1 MAPRSVIPDHEADL
15 RHYIKVNHPMLSNSP
30 RYRIGLAANRAHHD
44 APDSALVRLLKDGQ
58 AAIETHLQP
67 HLIVVGRTLDAM
79 RRHNLLPGYP
89 KIERYPYGRDGGLMM
104 LVSRVVEPDAA
115 KSLDAVIYL
124 VDPVDPSSN
133 FPEALALK
141 RQCVIHGKAFLSTLA
156 GAREWLELESVA
168 VGAAP
173 DLTLDATFDLENEGI
188 ALIAHD
194 AMKNRM
200 LALAEQHFE
209 LLDRFSMRCATG
221 TTGGLL
227 NQLAQKIKGKDAGR
241 NWVRPFRSGPLGGD
255 AQIAELIL
263 NRQCRRVL
271 FLEDPHVA
279 RQHEPDIQ
287 LLERAART
295 VTDYASCS
303 SDAKGVERWL
313 SLLALRHE
321 RATRL
326 KGFEGH

>member
-1 MAPRSVIPDHEADL
+1 MLP
-15 RHYIKVNHPMLSNSP
+15 HPP
-30 RYRIGLAANRAHHD
+30 RYRIGLAANRAHQD
-44 APDSALVRLLKDGQ
+44 AADSALVRLLQGAQ

-67 HLIVVGRTLDAM
+67 QLIVVGRTLDAIQ
-79 RRHNLLPGYP
+79 RHGLLPGYP
-89 KIERYPYGRDGGLMM
+89 SIERFPYGRDGGLMM
-104 LVSRVVEPDAA
+104 LVSRIVEPDAA
-115 KSLDAVIYL
+115 RTLDAVIYL
-124 VDPVDPSSN
+124 IDPVDPSSD

-141 RQCVIHGKAFLSTLA
+141 RQCVIHGKPFLSTLA
-156 GAREWLELESVA
+156 GAREWLELESLA
-168 VGAAP
+168 AGAAP
-173 DLTLDATFDLENEGI
+173 DPTLDAVFDLANEGI

-194 AMKNRM
+194 AMKDRM
-200 LALAEQHFE
+200 LALAEKHFD
-209 LLDRFSMRCATG
+209 LLDRFATRCATG

-241 NWVRPFRSGPLGGD
+241 NWVKPFLSGPLGGD

-263 NRQCRRVL
+263 TRQCRRVL

-279 RQHEPDIQ
+279 RQHEADIQ

-313 SLLALRHE
+313 SLLALRSK
-321 RATRL
+321 RTA
-326 KGFEGH
+326 